1 MKKFVFIFL
10 VFGIT
15 ACKRQF
21 EPINY
26 GHEACAHCKMTIMD
40 RRFAAEI
47 LTSKGKAIKFDD
59 LGCMLQYMRQEHFA
73 DHGAGVFVADYS
85 NPGGQFLDASKAQYV
100 QSEQLK
106 SPMGGNYASL
116 ATIIPANKLKA
127 TINGTLLNWNDLNK
141 R

>member
-1 MKKFVFIFL
+1 MKKFVFILL
-10 VFGIT
+10 VFGLT

-47 LTSKGKAIKFDD
+47 LTSKGKAVKFDD
-59 LGCMLQYMRQEHFA
+59 LGCMLQYIQEEHFA
-73 DHGAGVFVADYS
+73 DDGARIFVADYS

-100 QSEQLK
+100 QSEQFK
-106 SPMGGNYASL
+106 SPMGGNYASV
-116 ATIIPANKLKA
+116 ATAAAANKLKA
-127 TINGTLLNWNDLNK
+127 TINGNLLSWNNLNK